1 MWGTDKGK
9 GKEMSSS
16 NNGTIPTL
24 EEMEELAKGR
34 LESEGD
40 TIAEL
45 ERIVGVIL
53 HGEEKPRVNAG

>member
-1 MWGTDKGK
+1 MGTDKGK

-45 ERIVGVIL
+45 ESMAGGMLDAEEQQRINSI
-53 HGEEKPRVNAG
+53 K